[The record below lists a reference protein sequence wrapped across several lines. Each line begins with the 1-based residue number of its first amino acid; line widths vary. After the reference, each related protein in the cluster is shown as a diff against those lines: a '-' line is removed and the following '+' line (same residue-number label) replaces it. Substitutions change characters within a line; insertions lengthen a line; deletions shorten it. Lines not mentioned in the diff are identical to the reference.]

1 MFGVTLSSDMQVDLW
16 QEEKEEMKLV
26 FFLCLMGE
34 KVFVA
39 EIFLGVSTY

>member
-1 MFGVTLSSDMQVDLW
+1 
-16 QEEKEEMKLV
+16 MKLV

-39 EIFLGVSTY
+39 EIFLGVSRTMLNQEGKLCFRNFKQE